1 MERFVISLI
10 KYTFTPNDYLTGE
23 ASNVEVLLEK
33 QAVNM
38 EKVLALSGTYRTVF
52 PSDVS
57 INDNS
62 FFSSISQLNS
72 DNRARPAVE
81 QIVYSLN
88 IDEIDDFSPNSYQL
102 NEIFKFLQ
110 KVPVYH

>member
-1 MERFVISLI
+1 MEKAVVSVV

-23 ASNVEVLLEK
+23 ASSAEVLLEK
-33 QAVNM
+33 QAVNL
-38 EKVLALSGTYRTVF
+38 EKVLVISGTYRTVYS
-52 PSDVS
+52 SDVS

-62 FFSSISQLNS
+62 FFSSISQWNV
-72 DNRARPAVE
+72 DNGCRPAVE

-102 NEIFKFLQ
+102 NEIFKLLQ
-110 KVPVYH
+110 NVPFYH

>member
-1 MERFVISLI
+1 MEKVVVSLV

-23 ASNVEVLLEK
+23 ASNAEVLLEK
-33 QAVNM
+33 QAINL
-38 EKVLALSGTYRTVF
+38 EKVLAISGTYRTVY

-62 FFSSISQLNS
+62 FFSSISQWDF
-72 DNRARPAVE
+72 DNRGRPAVE

-102 NEIFKFLQ
+102 NEIFKLLQ
-110 KVPVYH
+110 KVPFYH